1 MRLERSHNMQQIIVI
16 GSDHAAFELKIFLI
30 KQLQT
35 SGFIVEDVGTY
46 NQESVDYPQF
56 AQAVAENIANA
67 RGVKKGILLCGTGVG
82 MSIMANKVKGVRAAL
97 IHDLF
102 SAKLTRE
109 HNDSNVLCMGARVIA
124 ASMAWEIVN
133 VWLSTPFIG
142 GKHQKRIASITNY
155 EQKNL

>member
-1 MRLERSHNMQQIIVI
+1 MQQIIVI
-16 GSDHAAFELKIFLI
+16 GSDHAAFELKTFLT

-67 RGVKKGILLCGTGVG
+67 RGGKKGILLCGTGVG

-142 GKHQKRIASITNY
+142 GKHHNRIAFITNY

>member
-1 MRLERSHNMQQIIVI
+1 MQQIIVI
-16 GSDHAAFELKIFLI
+16 GSDHAAFELKTFLI